1 MSDAIAT
8 LRELHRLRRHIAGLQ
23 EEIKRVPLRI
33 KAQQAKLARQ
43 EEELKTA
50 HDALNH
56 VKVNVRQTEGTLKQT
71 HQQIKKWEDQL
82 RLISSKKEYDALQH
96 EIADAR
102 KKCGELE
109 DAILEG
115 MTQTEE
121 KTIRIPE
128 LEKTL
133 KTGKEE
139 LAQFETT
146 SKERVATLAEE
157 LQRTQA
163 QLKEVE
169 ATLPADLRPQYER
182 LVASRGEDALALA
195 RNNTCS
201 ACHSGLTEQQR
212 NDLLSGRL
220 VLCKA
225 CGRIVYLAD
234 EAL

>member
-1 MSDAIAT
+1 MSDAIGI
-8 LRELHRLRRHIAGLQ
+8 LRELHRLRRHIKGLQ
-23 EEIKRVPLRI
+23 EEINRVPLKI
-33 KAQQAKLARQ
+33 KAQQTRLTRQ
-43 EEELKTA
+43 EEELKAA

-56 VKVNVRQTEGTLKQT
+56 IKVDVRQNEGTLKQT

-109 DAILEG
+109 DTILEG
-115 MTQTEE
+115 MTKAEE
-121 KTIRIPE
+121 QNVRIPE
-128 LEKTL
+128 LEKAL
-133 KTGKEE
+133 KAGKDE
-139 LAQFETT
+139 LARFEVT
-146 SKERVATLAEE
+146 SKERVASLGEE
-157 LQRTQA
+157 LLRTQA

-169 ATLPADLRPQYER
+169 ATLPPDIRPQYER
-182 LVASRGEDALALA
+182 LVTSRGEDALALA
-195 RNNTCS
+195 TKNICS

-212 NDLLSGRL
+212 NDLRAGRL
-220 VLCKA
+220 VTCKT